1 MRVLVVYLRVA
12 SDLYCDYWLVVQRVI
27 DALNDLSEAALAKL
41 TQNLVPVAQV
51 ITALETIEA
60 FAVVIQRITLIL
72 FVRMQ

>member
-12 SDLYCDYWLVVQRVI
+12 SDLDGDNWLVVQRVVN
-27 DALNDLSEAALAKL
+27 ALNDLGKAALAKL